1 MASGSPEQS
10 LREIQELIR
19 KLDPSSTSHKD
30 RIRKVTRFRNYVS
43 TGAPEFYDDDI
54 PLLLLGK
61 ESNYS
66 DAGAMVGSTG
76 LLLACGSSATDPKP
90 GSMLKRSA
98 PHVMSLLKY
107 LVCDHLDFLDG
118 EKVMPAKDPDTGE
131 AELNMFAHA
140 LCCCTPAQLGH
151 MKLHWHMESEG
162 KGGSKEDACA
172 VAVLLLT
179 RHLSPDG
186 GGKASP
192 LALET
197 LIPGPKARKA
207 FDIWLTSRGGPSKDV
222 QKKIKMLQSQVQKQ
236 GDNDDGNPTIEVGLD
251 GAPTTT
257 FESAGGQDMTN
268 PLNIARGGAG
278 GGPLSPGGGAYGGHD
293 APPGVATRWNQSS
306 LSEGKSFKLTKIT
319 TALLE
324 NEFDDDHY
332 HHHSAADDEDEEG
345 KTRAQLKEEK
355 KKILYRDPLG
365 VRGEELDLRQYQR
378 NIGAMVASMQEEF
391 EDMAKEEDRKKRSSA
406 TDAEDIYS
414 NKGLNKLLSAKARK
428 EALDAAVT
436 GEARKKRE
444 QGLKGKGGGPTGN
457 EKESR
462 ISAAKG
468 LVSGSILTTDNAF
481 DPLLFLSLVHG
492 STALD
497 SLQTGLDRL
506 DNTTD
511 NQEVRLQ
518 SLVRENFGLFLR
530 CTNGVDVFE
539 GGVEDETQIWARIDK
554 MEKLS
559 SNCVYQAKKSFTSLL
574 ENTNEVRK
582 TQSALAV
589 LDRMRPI
596 LEAPT
601 LMRNHLEA
609 GRFTAAVKA
618 YRRVLVVEENC
629 KVELLRQVK
638 LKATEIARMAQKDL
652 EKAIA
657 DPNVN
662 VSTLLDAIRDL
673 QELQSLHVS
682 QTSAPDAGSKVAA
695 TNTKYDEEKKGE
707 KDDSW
712 KSKKATE
719 VVKTYPPALACLL
732 LQCKHFL
739 NIVERDVQRV
749 EQSVNDITQ
758 KALSNND
765 GDAST
770 VTTASSTTGGD
781 NMDDKHRWR
790 YDILEARVV
799 ATVQAVGVTK
809 SWLPRLVRIGV
820 SAREAEKR
828 GGSSGFGGGMGLT
841 AFDVYVTTVA
851 PAVIRLVE
859 HATFCS
865 LGCSNSG
872 NTNDLDIPMS
882 FGHGADE
889 KVRTL
894 LRAPLPAALSAKCA
908 TELAE
913 MVDVVHTF
921 ATSAGHFRIPSR
933 NSTEATAGN
942 KSKLPDGPLVA
953 CVSMAENAVVTAER
967 RRCIY
972 AFDACG
978 RSSAMNASSRGAFD
992 GDVLLQCVQKLSE
1005 ELTRPQYCAN
1015 EIERGCQLVVRRCC
1029 EGLAS
1034 YVRERGTAARLR
1046 AVSVCANAIS
1056 GKMLDVVRDV
1066 SYLTGGQSEDVEEL
1080 LGDDLESLE
1089 GVLFE
1094 EFLESVNRNVTNCV
1108 RTGLSDLSIVG
1119 ATMNGKMVFP
1129 SYLSSSLLA
1138 ITRCRAQVEKALG
1151 DATRRSAGKS
1161 YQQLAV
1167 VSASESMVFGMCNE
1181 IMGKLS
1187 SNRSANV
1194 MTVKQA
1200 DQLANELQFVL
1211 STLKNHLGNKAQK
1224 AGSLCLNAL
1233 CQKAERSGGPGTGPD
1248 GLATVENLER
1258 LGRVYTLCLAEM

>member
-1 MASGSPEQS
+1 MAKSPEQS

-19 KLDPSSTSHKD
+19 KLDPVSTSHKD
-30 RIRKVTRFRNYVS
+30 RIRKLTRFRNYLS
-43 TGAPEFYDDDI
+43 SGAPEFYDDDI

-66 DAGAMVGSTG
+66 DPSAMVGTTG
-76 LLLACGSSATDPKP
+76 LLQACGSLSQDPKP

-98 PHVMSLLKY
+98 RHVMSLLRY
-107 LVCDHLDFLDG
+107 LVCDHYDYLDG
-118 EKVMPAKDPDTGE
+118 QPVIPAKDPDTGE
-131 AELNMFAHA
+131 LELNLFAQA
-140 LCCCTPAQLGH
+140 LCCCTPTQLAH
-151 MKLHWHMESEG
+151 MKLQWHLESDGDTSGG
-162 KGGSKEDACA
+162 KRSGGREDACA
-172 VAVLLLT
+172 VLVMLLT
-179 RHLSPDG
+179 RHMAQD
-186 GGKASP
+186 ASKPEP
-192 LALET
+192 LPIQILLPST
-197 LIPGPKARKA
+197 KSRKV
-207 FDIWLTSRGGPSKDV
+207 FDTWLTSRAGPSKDI
-222 QKKIKMLQSQVQKQ
+222 QKKIKLLQSQCSKQ
-236 GDNDDGNPTIEVGLD
+236 DPSGQVPTIEVGLD
-251 GAPTTT
+251 GSPKVGTENRDGSGDSSNEFKSRSPSGAP
-257 FESAGGQDMTN
+257 A
-268 PLNIARGGAG
+268 
-278 GGPLSPGGGAYGGHD
+278 SPGGGSFGGPD
-293 APPGVATRWNQSS
+293 GSGSSGIATRWDQSN
-306 LSEGKSFKLTKIT
+306 LSQGKSFKLTKIT
-319 TALLE
+319 TAILE
-324 NEFDDDHY
+324 NEFDDNEPDGGA
-332 HHHSAADDEDEEG
+332 S
-345 KTRAQLKEEK
+345 RAINSEEK
-355 KKILYRDPLG
+355 RKVLYQDPLG
-365 VRGEELDLRQYQR
+365 LRGEELDLRQYQYKIETMVKAMR
-378 NIGAMVASMQEEF
+378 DEFDEITQDGAHGGAPSG
-391 EDMAKEEDRKKRSSA
+391 D
-406 TDAEDIYS
+406 DIFK
-414 NKGLNKLLSAKARK
+414 NKGLNKLLSGKARK
-428 EALDAAVT
+428 DALESAVS
-436 GEARKKRE
+436 GETRKKRE
-444 QGLKGKGGGPTGN
+444 
-457 EKESR
+457 
-462 ISAAKG
+462 SAAKAKG
-468 LVSGSILTTDNAF
+468 EGIGTESKSLVPSTRSSTLNGCILTTENNF
-481 DPLLFLSLVHG
+481 DALLFLTLVHG
-492 STALD
+492 SSSFDNL
-497 SLQTGLDRL
+497 LKGLERL
-506 DNTTD
+506 DTQTD
-511 NQEVRLQ
+511 NQNVRLQ

-539 GGVEDETQIWARIDK
+539 GGLEDESQIWARLDK

-638 LKATEIARMAQKDL
+638 MKATEIARMAQKDL

-657 DPNVN
+657 DPSVN

-673 QELQSLHVS
+673 QELQSLHVNKAES
-682 QTSAPDAGSKVAA
+682 V
-695 TNTKYDEEKKGE
+695 NTPIISESIEEDGE
-707 KDDSW
+707 KEHPKSW
-712 KSKKATE
+712 MSKKATE

-739 NIVERDVQRV
+739 SIVERDVHKV
-749 EQSVNDITQ
+749 EKTVNEISN
-758 KALSNND
+758 KALSDKNND
-765 GDAST
+765 
-770 VTTASSTTGGD
+770 ASSVTLASSNTVNGD
-781 NMDDKHRWR
+781 KISEDKHRWR

-799 ATVQAVGVTK
+799 ATVQAVSVTRT
-809 SWLPRLVRIGV
+809 WLPRLVRIGV

-828 GGSSGFGGGMGLT
+828 GGGGSGAHGLLT

-889 KVRTL
+889 KVRML

-913 MVDVVHTF
+913 MVDVVVNF
-921 ATSAGHFRIPSR
+921 ATSAGHFKTSSR
-933 NSTEATAGN
+933 TNADAGSTKA
-942 KSKLPDGPLVA
+942 KLPDGPLVA
-953 CVSMAENAVVTAER
+953 CVKMAENAVVTAER

-992 GDVLLQCVQKLSE
+992 GEVLLQCVQKLSE
-1005 ELTRPQYCAN
+1005 VLTRPQFCAN

-1066 SYLTGGQSEDVEEL
+1066 SYLTGGQSEDVQEL

-1094 EFLESVNRNVTNCV
+1094 EFLESVTRNVTNCV
-1108 RTGLSDLSIVG
+1108 RMGLSDLSLVG
-1119 ATMNGKMVFP
+1119 TTVNDTMVFP

-1151 DATRRSAGKS
+1151 DVIRRSAGKS
-1161 YQQLAV
+1161 YHNLAV
-1167 VSASESMVFGMCNE
+1167 VSAAESLVFSMCTEINTKLAASASSIRQGSGM
-1181 IMGKLS
+1181 
-1187 SNRSANV
+1187 
-1194 MTVKQA
+1194 TPKQA

-1211 STLKNHLGNKAQK
+1211 STLKKHIGHKAIDTGNAV
-1224 AGSLCLNAL
+1224 LDAL
-1233 CQKAERSGGPGTGPD
+1233 HIKAERSGGTGKGPD
-1248 GLATVENLER
+1248 GLSIVENLER